1 MAITAQDLD
10 RRITVQRASTIA
22 NEFNEPVETWADVAT
37 LWARRRDSSD
47 VVKTEVLGAEQVG
60 SYLLAHFTIRSSALA
75 KTITP
80 TDRIEHD
87 GATWN
92 IKGTKEAAEGRNRF
106 IEITAV
112 RANN

>member
-1 MAITAQDLD
+1 MIKAGNLD
-10 RRITVQRASTIA
+10 RHITIQRATTVYD
-22 NEFNEPVETWADVAT
+22 EFNEQVETWANVAT

-47 VVKTEVLGAEQVG
+47 VVKTELLGAEQIG
-60 SYLLAHFTIRSSALA
+60 AYLLTHFTIRSSALA

-80 TDRIEHD
+80 SDQIEHD
-87 GATWN
+87 GAIWN

-112 RANN
+112 KENN